1 MRKSSSRGFSLVEVG
16 VLLAIL
22 ALLFAL
28 GIPAYV
34 TYRGHQVVNRA
45 LEIAEGLAVRAKE
58 EAKSS
63 GFALPDKLRDDGVSA
78 AASGGRKVSQ
88 GSLSLRLRKRFRAG
102 EAPLVVTERELSSG
116 RTLEYEIS
124 KWGIVDLDADPA
136 LEGVYLELLDGGVLV
151 AALPIDAN
159 GEFYLHGN
167 ENTAAIRFLHGDY
180 SRTLELTRRGVAR
193 PDGR

>member
-1 MRKSSSRGFSLVEVG
+1 MRKSPSRGFSLVEVG

-63 GFALPDKLRDDGVSA
+63 GFALPDKLRDEGVSA

-159 GEFYLHGN
+159 GEFYLHGD
-167 ENTAAIRFLHGDY
+167 ENVAAIRFLYGDY
-180 SRTLELTRRGVAR
+180 HRTLELTRRGIAR